1 MNRRT
6 LLTAGVGVLA
16 LGQSAKAALPADGEL
31 DNALRNPN
39 AYMFGERVTSKTDPT
54 APHSFDLVITSARGV
69 DGKPEQVMVRPGT
82 MRIFRADAEVDEFTK
97 KGGWY
102 WKCGKVEGK
111 SRFKEPG
118 ALIMVVRQ
126 QDGAV
131 EWYSLVIDIRC

>member
-1 MNRRT
+1 M
-6 LLTAGVGVLA
+6 A
-16 LGQSAKAALPADGEL
+16 LGQTAQAAVDGAL
-31 DNALRNPN
+31 DNALKNPHV
-39 AYMFGERVTSKTDPT
+39 YMFGERVTSKTDPT
-54 APHSFDLVITSARGV
+54 APHGFDLVITSARDV

-82 MRIFRADAEVDEFTK
+82 MRIFRADAAVDEFTK

-111 SRFKEPG
+111 SQFKEPG

-131 EWYSLVIDIRC
+131 EWYSLVIDVRC

>member
-16 LGQSAKAALPADGEL
+16 LGQSAKAAVDGQL
-31 DNALRNPN
+31 DNALKNPHE
-39 AYMFGERVTSKTDPT
+39 YMFGERVTSKTDPT
-54 APHSFDLVITSARGV
+54 APKSFDLVIMSARGV
-69 DGKPEQVMVRPGT
+69 DGKSEKVTVRPGT
-82 MRIFRADAEVDEFTK
+82 MRIFRADAGVDEFTQ

-111 SRFKEPG
+111 SQFKEPG

-131 EWYSLVIDIRC
+131 EWYSLVIDVRC

>member
-16 LGQSAKAALPADGEL
+16 LGQSAEAAPPTDGEL
-31 DNALRNPN
+31 DNALKNPHV
-39 AYMFGERVTSKTDPT
+39 YMFGERVTSKTDPT

-82 MRIFRADAEVDEFTK
+82 MRIFRADAAVDEFTK

-111 SRFKEPG
+111 SQFKEPG

-131 EWYSLVIDIRC
+131 EWYSLVIDVRC